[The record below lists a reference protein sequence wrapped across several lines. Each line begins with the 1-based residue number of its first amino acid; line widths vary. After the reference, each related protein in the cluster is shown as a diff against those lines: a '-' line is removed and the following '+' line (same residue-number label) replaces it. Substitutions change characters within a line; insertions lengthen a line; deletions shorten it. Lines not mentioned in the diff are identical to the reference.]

1 MRLVKDK
8 LAARG
13 VVIGGL
19 SIIVAVVLI
28 FFYLLYVV
36 FPLLLPAKLEASANG
51 GYAVPAAEMGKTLFA
66 AIEEQNQ
73 IAVRFTDTG
82 KAVFF
87 NVAGGE
93 IVANVSI
100 ALPETS
106 QIASFNHG
114 SIDKGVVAFGL
125 TDGKVVVAK
134 HEYKLSYPDG
144 KRLITPSVA
153 YPLGNQ
159 PLVVDNT
166 GQAW

>member
-1 MRLVKDK
+1 MTESRTIKSKPTLFQTATSDSYQRWRLVKDK

-82 KAVFF
+82 KAVFSMWP
-87 NVAGGE
+87 A
-93 IVANVSI
+93 ARSSPTYRSPCRRPAKLPALTTAASI
-100 ALPETS
+100 KAWS
-106 QIASFNHG
+106 
-114 SIDKGVVAFGL
+114 
-125 TDGKVVVAK
+125 
-134 HEYKLSYPDG
+134 
-144 KRLITPSVA
+144 PSA
-153 YPLGNQ
+153 
-159 PLVVDNT
+159 
-166 GQAW
+166 